1 MLTETY
7 VIEIYWYNFY
17 YFLLIVYG
25 KLISV
30 QLNELCEFLYNSK
43 W

>member
-7 VIEIYWYNFY
+7 VIELYYFS

-25 KLISV
+25 RLISV
-30 QLNELCEFLYNSK
+30 QLNELHEFLYNSK